1 MDNPTI
7 AISILWAFIFAYA
20 ILGSVDFGAGFW
32 ALIYDRNSGDTRA
45 AQIANRYLSP
55 SWEVTNVF
63 LVLIAVALVGFF
75 PRAAFWFGTVLIVP
89 VSLVL
94 ILLTVRSSFMVY
106 SYSTK
111 RYSRLLRWISGL
123 TGVLIPGLLLSVL
136 PVSLGGFVEVDPGQQ
151 PYLLFGKLLSS
162 PTEYAHLAFG
172 IASELFLAALFLSDY
187 AHEADD
193 ISTYRVY
200 RKSAKVLGP
209 LTLVTAV
216 LATYTMA
223 PEAEWIVEGIQAH
236 WPWFLASIV
245 SFGIGYSALWWPK
258 KAGAPGRPR
267 IAITFVI
274 GQYFLAS
281 IGYGMAH
288 LPYLLYPHLT
298 IDQAVTN
305 PSIFRALLISY
316 SLGVAVLAPGFYLF
330 WRLFL
335 KDKKYIGKGPDAEG
349 SVK

>member
-1 MDNPTI
+1 MDYATI
-7 AISILWAFIFAYA
+7 AVSILWAFIFAYA

-32 ALIYDRNSGDTRA
+32 ALVYDRKSSARA

-75 PRAAFWFGTVLIVP
+75 PKAAFWFGTVLIVP

-94 ILLTVRSSFMVY
+94 ILLTIRSSFMVY
-106 SYSTK
+106 SYSTQ

-136 PVSLGGFVEVDPGQQ
+136 PISLGGFVEVSSGGQ
-151 PYLLFGKLLSS
+151 PHLLFAKLLQA
-162 PTEYAHLAFG
+162 PTEYSHLAFG
-172 IASELFLAALFLSDY
+172 ISSELFLAALFLSDY

-193 ISTYRVY
+193 FSTYRVY
-200 RKSAKVLGP
+200 RKAAKVLGP
-209 LTLVTAV
+209 LTLATAV

-223 PEAEWIVEGIQAH
+223 PEAEWIVTRIVEQ

-245 SFGIGYSALWWPK
+245 SFGIGYSALWMRNKPD
-258 KAGAPGRPR
+258 APGRPR
-267 IAITFVI
+267 LAVTFII
-274 GQYFLAS
+274 GQYLLAS
-281 IGYGMAH
+281 IGYGIAH
-288 LPYLLYPHLT
+288 LPYLLYPYLRV
-298 IDQAVTN
+298 DQAVTN
-305 PSIFRALLISY
+305 PTIFRSLLVSY
-316 SLGVAVLAPGFYLF
+316 SIGIAVLAPGFYLF

-335 KDKKYIGKGPDAEG
+335 KDKKYIRQEPDAEP
-349 SVK
+349 KT

>member
-1 MDNPTI
+1 MDNATV

-32 ALIYDRNSGDTRA
+32 ALMFDRRSGTRA

-75 PRAAFWFGTVLIVP
+75 PRAAFWFGSLLLVP

-94 ILLTVRSSFMVY
+94 LLLTIRSSFMVY

-111 RYSRLLRWISGL
+111 RFSRPLRWVSGL

-136 PVSLGGFVEVDPGQQ
+136 PVSLGGFVEVSPEGH
-151 PYLLFGKLLSS
+151 PTLLFGKLLAS

-172 IASELFLAALFLSDY
+172 ISSELFLAALFLSDY
-187 AHEADD
+187 SHEADET
-193 ISTYRVY
+193 STYLIY
-200 RKSAKVLGP
+200 RKAAILLGP
-209 LTLVTAV
+209 LTLLTAV

-223 PEAEWIVEGIQAH
+223 PEASWIVERIGGQ

-245 SFGIGYSALWWPK
+245 SFAIGYGALWIK
-258 KAGAPGRPR
+258 HKQGAPGQPR
-267 IAITFVI
+267 VAVTFVI

-281 IGYGMAH
+281 IGYGIAH
-288 LPYLLYPHLT
+288 LPYILHPHLT
-298 IDQAVTN
+298 IGQAITN
-305 PSIFRALLISY
+305 DAAFRSLLVSY
-316 SLGVAVLAPGFYLF
+316 AIGVAILAPGFYLF

-335 KDKKYIGKGPDAEG
+335 KDKKYISQGDH
-349 SVK
+349 

>member
-1 MDNPTI
+1 MDNATL

-32 ALIYDRNSGDTRA
+32 ALMFDRRSGTRA

-75 PRAAFWFGTVLIVP
+75 PRAAFWFGSLLLLP

-94 ILLTVRSSFMVY
+94 LLLAIRSSFMVY

-111 RYSRLLRWISGL
+111 RFSRPLRWVSGL

-136 PVSLGGFVEVDPGQQ
+136 PISLGGFVEVSENGHPA
-151 PYLLFGKLLSS
+151 LLFGKLLTSS
-162 PTEYAHLAFG
+162 TEYAHLAFG
-172 IASELFLAALFLSDY
+172 ISSELFLAALFLSDY
-187 AHEADD
+187 AHEAEET
-193 ISTYRVY
+193 STYLIY
-200 RKSAKVLGP
+200 RKIAILIGP
-209 LTLVTAV
+209 LTLLTAV
-216 LATYTMA
+216 LATYSMA
-223 PEAEWIVEGIQAH
+223 PEASWIVDRIGEQ

-245 SFGIGYSALWWPK
+245 SFAIGYGALWIK
-258 KAGAPGRPR
+258 RKQGAPGRPR
-267 IAITFVI
+267 VAVTFVI

-281 IGYGMAH
+281 VGYGMAH
-288 LPYLLYPHLT
+288 LPYIVYPDLTVGDAITNDAAFRSLL
-298 IDQAVTN
+298 V
-305 PSIFRALLISY
+305 SY
-316 SLGVAVLAPGFYLF
+316 AIGVAVLAPGFYLF

-335 KDKKYIGKGPDAEG
+335 KDKRYISHRDH
-349 SVK
+349 

>member
-1 MDNPTI
+1 MNQATI
-7 AISILWAFIFAYA
+7 AVSILWAFIFAYA

-32 ALIYDRNSGDTRA
+32 ALVYDRNKNTRA

-75 PRAAFWFGTVLIVP
+75 PKAAYWFGTVLIVP

-106 SYSTK
+106 SYST
-111 RYSRLLRWISGL
+111 SRFSRILRWISGL

-136 PVSLGGFVEVDPGQQ
+136 PISLGGFVEVTENAQ
-151 PYLLFGKLLSS
+151 PHLLFGKLLRS
-162 PTEYAHLAFG
+162 PTEYSHLAFG
-172 IASELFLAALFLSDY
+172 ITSELFLATLFLSDY

-193 ISTYRVY
+193 LSTYRVY
-200 RKSAKVLGP
+200 RKAAKWLGP
-209 LTLVTAV
+209 LTLATAV

-223 PEAEWIVEGIQAH
+223 PEAEWIVSRIGEQ
-236 WPWFLASIV
+236 WPWFLASVV
-245 SFGIGYSALWWPK
+245 SFGIGYSALWWK
-258 KAGAPGRPR
+258 RKAGIPGWPR
-267 IAITFVI
+267 FAVTFVI

-281 IGYGMAH
+281 MGYGIAH
-288 LPYLLYPHLT
+288 LPYLLHPYVT
-298 IDQAVTN
+298 IDEAITN
-305 PSIFRALLISY
+305 PSTFRALLVSY
-316 SLGVAVLAPGFYLF
+316 SIGIAVLAPGFYMF

-335 KDKKYIGKGPDAEG
+335 KDKKYIGKGPDAEP
-349 SVK
+349 KA